1 MIGAAAAA
9 GVADLGVGVDWHAGV
24 VGALLIVAVL
34 FVVRLLPRDEAL
46 PGLDDDGP
54 GPQRTTWQE
63 RLSIW
68 REPRILL
75 IGLIVL
81 GMAFAE
87 GSAND
92 WLALAVVDGRGVDEA
107 TGALA
112 FGIFAVAMTTG
123 RIAGVWVLDRFG
135 RVPVLRGSAVLA
147 AAGLAAAAGPYYR
160 NLSLNVKMAD
170 VERPFKRR
178 VAVLRDILEADVY
191 ISLAKM
197 KTHGMTML
205 SGAVKNNYGLLA
217 GAQKSWYHYYS
228 ERPELFAEILIEM
241 YRLRLPDLVIMDG
254 ILAMEGYGPCSP
266 EVHRVNRVLASTDAV
281 ALDAVMA
288 RMMGFGTDE
297 VPYLRI
303 ARERGIGETDLGAI
317 EIEGDCSPIPGFK
330 RPVVVPESTYCYLSG
345 VGGGKTSRAFFADR
359 VCYRPAFSGEKCP
372 PGCAACVEACPV
384 DALKPGIPPELLSEQ
399 CILCSACMEAC
410 PHGAVRLAPD
420 ETLLKR
426 LREES

>member
-1 MIGAAAAA
+1 MEYPLWLEAGELENRTKVLVIESSYESCAAAVDRTFAA
-9 GVADLGVGVDWHAGV
+9 FPPHIKGRSV
-24 VGALLIVAVL
+24 VVKVNAIRACDPDNSAIVTHPALLKAVIDKL
-34 FVVRLLPRDEAL
+34 ETL
-46 PGLDDDGP
+46 GP
-54 GPQRTTWQE
+54 K
-63 RLSIW
+63 
-68 REPRILL
+68 RITV
-75 IGLIVL
+75 GDSV
-81 GMAFAE
+81 GTESYGNSEQVFA
-87 GSAND
+87 S
-92 WLALAVVDGRGVDEA
+92 
-107 TGALA
+107 T
-112 FGIFAVAMTTG
+112 
-123 RIAGVWVLDRFG
+123 
-135 RVPVLRGSAVLA
+135 
-147 AAGLAAAAGPYYR
+147 GLAAAAGPYYR
-160 NLSLNVKMAD
+160 NLSLNVKMVD

-178 VAVLRDILEADVY
+178 VAVLRDVLEADVY

-266 EVHRVNRVLASTDAV
+266 EIHRVNRVLASNDAV
-281 ALDAVMA
+281 ALDAVVA
-288 RMMGFGTDE
+288 HMMGFGTDE

-303 ARERGIGETDLGAI
+303 ARERGIGQTDLGAI

-330 RPVVVPESTYCYLSG
+330 RPVVIPESTYCYLSG

-372 PGCAACVEACPV
+372 PGCAACVEACPA
-384 DALKPGIPPELLSEQ
+384 DALKPGTPPELLSEQ

-410 PHGAVRLAPD
+410 THGAVRLAPD

-426 LREES
+426 LQKES

>member
-1 MIGAAAAA
+1 MEYPLWLEAGELENRTKVLVIESSYESCAAAVERTFAA
-9 GVADLGVGVDWHAGV
+9 FPPHIKGRSV
-24 VGALLIVAVL
+24 VVKVNAIRACDPDNSAIVTHPALLKAVIDKL
-34 FVVRLLPRDEAL
+34 ETL
-46 PGLDDDGP
+46 GP
-54 GPQRTTWQE
+54 K
-63 RLSIW
+63 
-68 REPRILL
+68 RITV
-75 IGLIVL
+75 GDSV
-81 GMAFAE
+81 GTESYGNSEQVFA
-87 GSAND
+87 S
-92 WLALAVVDGRGVDEA
+92 
-107 TGALA
+107 T
-112 FGIFAVAMTTG
+112 
-123 RIAGVWVLDRFG
+123 
-135 RVPVLRGSAVLA
+135 
-147 AAGLAAAAGPYYR
+147 GLAAAAGPYYR
-160 NLSLNVKMAD
+160 NLSLNVKMVD

-178 VAVLRDILEADVY
+178 VAVLRDVLEADVY

-266 EVHRVNRVLASTDAV
+266 EIHRVNRVLASNDAV
-281 ALDAVMA
+281 ALDAVVA
-288 RMMGFGTDE
+288 HMMGFGTDE

-303 ARERGIGETDLGAI
+303 ARERGIGQTDLGAI

-330 RPVVVPESTYCYLSG
+330 RPVVIPESTYCYLSG

-372 PGCAACVEACPV
+372 PGCAACVEACPA
-384 DALKPGIPPELLSEQ
+384 DALKPGTPPELLSEQ

-410 PHGAVRLAPD
+410 THGAVRLAPD

-426 LREES
+426 LQKES